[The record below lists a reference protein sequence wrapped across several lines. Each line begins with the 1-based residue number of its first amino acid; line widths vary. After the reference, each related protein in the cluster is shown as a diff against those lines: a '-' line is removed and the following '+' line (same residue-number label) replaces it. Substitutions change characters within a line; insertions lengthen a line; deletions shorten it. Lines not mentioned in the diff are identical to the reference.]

1 MQIVQKAIKCKDCKI
16 KSKAVKVLGLDELQI
31 LEENCVQGTL
41 KGGERI
47 FHEGMPPS
55 HIVYLRQGFC
65 KIHMTGAGNKDQI
78 LKIAK
83 PGAYL
88 GLQTILGDKV
98 SHYSATSIN
107 DCLACFMDIRIF
119 KELIK
124 KNGLFAYELI
134 IYICKEELNYFHR
147 FVDQNQKH
155 LNGRVADAMMMFSHE
170 IFKSPEFEL
179 PFTKS
184 DLAALVGATRESVTR
199 ILKEFNDSNIMNMKG
214 RNIQI
219 LDEERLKRIS
229 LTG

>member
-1 MQIVQKAIKCKDCKI
+1 MQIVQTAIKCKDCKI
-16 KSKAVKVLGLDELQI
+16 KSKAVKVLGSDELQI

-41 KGGERI
+41 KRGDRI

-65 KIHMTGAGNKDQI
+65 KIHMIGSGNKDQI

-98 SHYSATSIN
+98 NHYSATCIN

-119 KELIK
+119 EELIK

-147 FVDQNQKH
+147 FVAQNQKQ
-155 LNGRVADAMMMFSHE
+155 LNGRVADAIIMFSSE
-170 IFKSPEFEL
+170 IFESPEFEL
-179 PFTKS
+179 PLTKN

-199 ILKEFNDSNIMNMKG
+199 ILKEFNDSNILNKRG

-219 LDEERLKRIS
+219 LDEERLRRIS
-229 LTG
+229 LNG